1 MYSKFLID
9 LSMNTIKFW
18 SVVICCS
25 IVLLACSEN
34 TSKQPEKDT
43 LPGKLSTDLVHN
55 PGSLQENTNTSIDV
69 AIMSFSD
76 TVHDFG
82 RVKEGE
88 IVQYDFNFKNTG
100 KRNLIIND
108 AKGSCGCTIPK
119 YPSEPIQAGSQNVI
133 HVTFDSKGKKGYNEK
148 GIVVITNGKPSVSN
162 LTILAD
168 VY

>member
-1 MYSKFLID
+1 MKKLQLFSF
-9 LSMNTIKFW
+9 
-18 SVVICCS
+18 VICCS
-25 IVLLACSEN
+25 ILFLACSEN
-34 TSKQPEKDT
+34 TTKQTDQEAT
-43 LPGKLSTDLVHN
+43 PGKLSTDLVHN
-55 PGSLQENTNTSIDV
+55 PGSLQEDTNSSLDV
-69 AIMSFSD
+69 AIMTFTD

-82 RVKEGE
+82 RIKEGE

-119 YPSEPIQAGSQNVI
+119 YPTEPIQAGAQNII

-148 GIVVITNGKPSVSN
+148 GVVVITNGKPSVSN
-162 LTILAD
+162 LTILAE

>member
-1 MYSKFLID
+1 MKKIQ
-9 LSMNTIKFW
+9 FW
-18 SVVICCS
+18 SVVIFSS
-25 IVLLACSEN
+25 ILFLDCSEN

-55 PGSLQENTNTSIDV
+55 PGSLQEDTNSNLDV
-69 AIMSFSD
+69 AIMSFTD
-76 TVHDFG
+76 TIHDFG

-100 KRNLIIND
+100 KRNLIINE

-119 YPSEPIQAGSQNVI
+119 YPSEPIQAGSENVI

-148 GIVVITNGKPSVSN
+148 GIVVITNGNPSVSN
-162 LTILAD
+162 LTILAE